1 VGELSDEVRLEP
13 AGTALRGQYPRGS
26 ADRQPGESIDRESAL
41 RPGRAEL
48 RLGTEASPAP
58 APAAPTIEVTIGR
71 IEVRAAPTPPRTTA
85 GPTVPVMSLDQYL
98 RSRSGGDRR

>member
-13 AGTALRGQYPRGS
+13 AGTALRGQHPRGS
-26 ADRQPGESIDRESAL
+26 ADRKPGESIDQESAL
-41 RPGRAEL
+41 RPARAEL
-48 RLGTEASPAP
+48 RPGPESAP
-58 APAAPTIEVTIGR
+58 AAAAPTIEVTIGR